1 MDEKITHKH
10 GVIFIFSLSIG
21 QEVSF
26 QHLDDVD
33 AALDWCTEFLEEARG
48 KKHYSDPLAVTV
60 PLTGNLI
67 RLLRLT
73 LGIKDLCT
81 TKIHPE

>member
-48 KKHYSDPLAVTV
+48 KNT
-60 PLTGNLI
+60 TLI
-67 RLLRLT
+67 LWQ
-73 LGIKDLCT
+73 
-81 TKIHPE
+81 